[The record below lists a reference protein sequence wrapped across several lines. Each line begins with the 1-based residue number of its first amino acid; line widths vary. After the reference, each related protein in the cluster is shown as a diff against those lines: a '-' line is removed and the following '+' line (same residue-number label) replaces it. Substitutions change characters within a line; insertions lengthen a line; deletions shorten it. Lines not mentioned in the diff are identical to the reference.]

1 MGDILGPCIQACN
14 GSWCPSHSA
23 GIYWFHDKYIFYIKF
38 IPHLQTNVQELWMCQ
53 IWSGILYCTSWK
65 IICLIFERV
74 EFGWKACCTKGC
86 CWATKRV
93 TAKCGKD
100 ILGDFYHQ
108 PANPPDIL
116 FPRQTLYFAAN
127 SSFYFFTFFSCPDWD
142 SSTTQSV
149 SQNSKLYYL
158 TCKHPQRAI
167 LETCAIWD
175 IWSKHFLLM
184 WHFCCNVKLL

>member
-14 GSWCPSHSA
+14 GSWCPSQSA
-23 GIYWFHDKYIFYIKF
+23 GIYWFNDKYIFYIKF
-38 IPHLQTNVQELWMCQ
+38 IPHLQTNVQELWICQ

-127 SSFYFFTFFSCPDWD
+127 ISHYFLPFLAAQTETALLLS
-142 SSTTQSV
+142 QSV
-149 SQNSKLYYL
+149 RTANFTIWHANTLKEQFYRLM
-158 TCKHPQRAI
+158 PF
-167 LETCAIWD
+167 ETFDQGI
-175 IWSKHFLLM
+175 F
-184 WHFCCNVKLL
+184 F